1 MAVNQTPTN
10 SNLSAIETLVRQIT
24 RSPSTAQLT
33 QAELRQAINSA
44 VLYEFPETLRLFNLR
59 KNFTFYTQP
68 GVAEYSTNISDPT
81 NPLYDFTNRY
91 LTIHPPVYVAGIQI
105 MYTQSQQQF
114 FSYWPENQYI
124 TTLTIGDGLTTTFTG
139 TIPSFPVLQNEVNF
153 TSIDSNGNGLVLADY
168 PVSNVL
174 GALGVPNTPQTLP
187 SPFGQINYLTGQY
200 TITFATAPAAGV
212 PIKCQAWPYRP
223 AIPTIMLFFD
233 AKFQFRPV
241 PDQVYRVQME
251 VYAQP
256 AQLIADNQVPELS
269 EWYEYIAYLASRKIF
284 ERRNDYESIVQIT
297 PSLNR
302 YERLSLRRTLVQQS
316 NERASTIY
324 NYGSGQSPYNWGN
337 NYWGTF

>member
-1 MAVNQTPTN
+1 MAVNQSPTN
-10 SNLSAIETLVRQIT
+10 SNLAAIETLTRQLT
-24 RSPSTAQLT
+24 RSPSDAQLT

-68 GVAEYSTNISDPT
+68 NVAEYDTNTTNIND
-81 NPLYDFTNRY
+81 PLYDFSNRY

-114 FSYWPENQYI
+114 FSYWPENQYM
-124 TTLTIGDGLTTTFTG
+124 TTIGIGDGVTTNFTG
-139 TIPSFPVLQNEVNF
+139 IIPSFPVLQNEVNF

-168 PVSNVL
+168 PVSNTT
-174 GALGVPNTPQTLP
+174 GALGVPNQAQVLP
-187 SPFGQINYLTGQY
+187 SPYGQINYITGAY
-200 TITFATAPAAGV
+200 SISFPAAPGPNV
-212 PIKCQAWPYRP
+212 PVKCQAWPYRP
-223 AIPTIMLFFD
+223 ARPTIMLFFNG
-233 AKFQFRPV
+233 KFNLRPV
-241 PDQVYRVQME
+241 PDQVYRIQME

-256 AQLIADNQVPELS
+256 VQLIADNQVPELS
-269 EWYEYIAYLASRKIF
+269 EWYEYIAYLAARKIF
-284 ERRNDYESIVQIT
+284 ERRMDLESIALLQ

-302 YERLSLRRTLVQQS
+302 YERTVLRRTLVQQS

-324 NYGSGQSPYNWGN
+324 TYGSSQTPYNWGN